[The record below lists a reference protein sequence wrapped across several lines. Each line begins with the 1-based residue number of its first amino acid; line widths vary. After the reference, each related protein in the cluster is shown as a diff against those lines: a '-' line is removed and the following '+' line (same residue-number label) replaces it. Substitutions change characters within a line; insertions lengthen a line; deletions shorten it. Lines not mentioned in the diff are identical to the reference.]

1 MAVKV
6 LLAVT
11 AACLVSVLSAIL
23 VNEDGK
29 LEPKKLKAGEGQT
42 NFVRAA
48 YDDGLEIA
56 EDDEEAS
63 ARTHGLVDT
72 LVRPAMGKG
81 STSSKSDQGKPL
93 SPLAARAANFLGSA
107 SLEGLKELSTRLEA
121 DIKAHKK
128 SMQAQKV
135 DSKKLSGGVPSS
147 ATADLDDSVKAL
159 DKKKNDKPAS
169 TSAPFKPPVAPA
181 AAEKASNERMSL
193 ASPSE
198 KSSDDKFVQ
207 IGPDRVPKSK
217 VTVIGDLDGNGIEDY
232 VILTASEGKHAGA
245 VRLFLMD
252 ANNAIKS
259 QRHLVPGKWGFESE
273 GLVPGDRFGASVL
286 QVGDLNGDGM
296 KDLAIGA
303 PGDSQTSGSKGAVYI
318 LLLKKDGS
326 VLFNEKVSADRY
338 ASLDRQLRAKEGFGT
353 SLRILEDIN
362 GDKVKELAV
371 GSKDGSTTL
380 IVLSKTGH
388 VHAGIKLL
396 KAASMWNER
405 AREPATLSE
414 RFMRMI
420 KKERSSAPTATA
432 TAKAAASDC
441 YFSDTHCQCE
451 VAEAPGAK
459 CLDMART
466 LGNGQMMCTERACK
480 ESYKCSCEGAEYCS
494 HSGVSKT
501 VYKLDEAAAPEAG
514 SGGEVSCRAEE
525 IQMEKVA
532 VIPGAPIPEMGA
544 LGGAAAAAEAAGA
557 AWNATHCACTLKN
570 TPGGECMQFESK
582 NGDSA
587 LCSSRACKTEEMTC
601 DVEGAAVC
609 THKTV
614 QQPVWLSDGKAD
626 TPPLHVCHEETKEKE
641 VVECV
646 SGCA

>member
-1 MAVKV
+1 MAVKI
-6 LLAVT
+6 LLAVI
-11 AACLVSVLSAIL
+11 AACLVSALSAVL
-23 VNEDGK
+23 VGEDGK
-29 LEPKKLKAGEGQT
+29 VEPVKLKAGKGAK
-42 NFVRAA
+42 NLVRAA

-81 STSSKSDQGKPL
+81 SGSSKSEKATAL
-93 SPLAARAANFLGSA
+93 SPLAARAVNFLGSA
-107 SLEGLKELSTRLEA
+107 SLEVLRELSTRLEA

-128 SMQAQKV
+128 SMEDRKS
-135 DSKKLSGGVPSS
+135 SKKGLSGDAASSTAAGLDDVVKTTDKKGDNKPSS
-147 ATADLDDSVKAL
+147 TPSSPKI
-159 DKKKNDKPAS
+159 PAS
-169 TSAPFKPPVAPA
+169 EAPD
-181 AAEKASNERMSL
+181 AAETANDETVSFT
-193 ASPSE
+193 SPE
-198 KSSDDKFVQ
+198 KTSSDKFIQ
-207 IGPDRVPKSK
+207 IGPDRVPRSK
-217 VTVIGDLDGNGIEDY
+217 VTFIGDIDGNGIEDY
-232 VILTASEGKHAGA
+232 VILTASEGKDSGA
-245 VRLFLMD
+245 VRLYLMD
-252 ANNAIKS
+252 ANNAVKA
-259 QRHLVPGKWGFESE
+259 QRHLVPGKWGFDAQK
-273 GLVPGDRFGASVL
+273 LVSGDRFGSSIL
-286 QVGDLNGDGM
+286 QVGDLNGDGV

-303 PGDSQTSGSKGAVYI
+303 PGDSQSSGSKGAVYI

-338 ASLDRQLRAKEGFGT
+338 ESLDRQLRAKEGFGT
-353 SLRILEDIN
+353 SLRILDDIN
-362 GDKVKELAV
+362 GDNVQELAV

-405 AREPATLSE
+405 AREPVSLSE
-414 RFMRMI
+414 RFMRML
-420 KKERSSAPTATA
+420 KKERSSALTATS
-432 TAKAAASDC
+432 KAAASDC

-451 VAEAPGAK
+451 VAKAPGAK

-480 ESYKCSCEGAEYCS
+480 ESYRCSCEGAEYCS

-501 VYKLDEAAAPEAG
+501 VYKLDETAAPAAA
-514 SGGEVSCRAEE
+514 SGGEVSCHAEE

-532 VIPGAPIPEMGA
+532 LIPGAPIPEMGA
-544 LGGAAAAAEAAGA
+544 MEGGAPAARAAGA
-557 AWNATHCACTLKN
+557 VWNATHCACTLKN

-582 NGDSA
+582 SGASA

-601 DVEGAAVC
+601 DVEGAAMC

-614 QQPVWLSDGKAD
+614 QQPVWLSDGMAD
-626 TPPLHVCHEETKEKE
+626 KPPLHVCHEESREKE